1 MVFPLE
7 NGRPD
12 VGSLLQ
18 FSKNKGLGTRLQWR
32 IQGRGPPPTP
42 PPIFLDQN
50 EARRAEKCFCEDA
63 TPPLCQGLDGR
74 PPHTPSS
81 EGLDPPL
88 GCFCEDAPPSM
99 PGPGWSPP
107 PGPHSLIW
115 RSGSTTGLFLWG
127 RPPLYARAGMVPP
140 PRPPLPHLKVWI
152 HHWVVT
158 IPCLWFKVI

>member
-32 IQGRGPPPTP
+32 IQGRGPPPP

-63 TPPLCQGLDGR
+63 PPPLYVR
-74 PPHTPSS
+74 AWMVAPPTPLS

-88 GCFCEDAPPSM
+88 GCH
-99 PGPGWSPP
+99 
-107 PGPHSLIW
+107 HSL
-115 RSGSTTGLFLWG
+115 SLVQSNSVGT
-127 RPPLYARAGMVPP
+127 YAMG
-140 PRPPLPHLKVWI
+140 
-152 HHWVVT
+152 
-158 IPCLWFKVI
+158 